1 MNYYWMH
8 LVFAR
13 VARAAGLAD
22 VMSLGWLTGLVE
34 EEEEAMTMSV
44 QESTVLFGSPKLT
57 AAHRFLLSAIEIL
70 IKMKKNHFNFLN
82 CTPI

>member
-1 MNYYWMH
+1 MH

-44 QESTVLFGSPKLT
+44 QESTVLFGSP
-57 AAHRFLLSAIEIL
+57 ANGSASVF
-70 IKMKKNHFNFLN
+70 IKCDRNFN
-82 CTPI
+82 

>member
-22 VMSLGWLTGLVE
+22 VMSLGWLAGLV
-34 EEEEAMTMSV
+34 
-44 QESTVLFGSPKLT
+44 
-57 AAHRFLLSAIEIL
+57 
-70 IKMKKNHFNFLN
+70 
-82 CTPI
+82 